1 MGERMDDLAKA
12 MASGESRRSVLRRM
26 LAGIFGVGAV
36 TLAPRRAEAVDGSC
50 IEGIEACIHRNCDGL
65 KGPAWVGCA
74 LQCVFG
80 GQSNCTP
87 F

>member
-1 MGERMDDLAKA
+1 MGERMDDMAKA
-12 MASGESRRSVLRRM
+12 MASGESRRSVFRKV

-36 TLAPRRAEAVDGSC
+36 ALAPRRAEAAGGS
-50 IEGIEACIHRNCDGL
+50 GISACIQSNCQGL
-65 KGPAWVGCA
+65 RGPARAACV

-80 GQSNCTP
+80 GESNSHP